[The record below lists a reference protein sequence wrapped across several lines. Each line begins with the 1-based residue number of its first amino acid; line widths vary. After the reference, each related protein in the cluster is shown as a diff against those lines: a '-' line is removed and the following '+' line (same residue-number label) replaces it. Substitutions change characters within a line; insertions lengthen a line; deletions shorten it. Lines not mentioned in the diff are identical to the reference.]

1 MSAFI
6 YSLGL
11 WFYKLLI
18 SLVAWVNP
26 KAELFIRGR
35 KNVWQSLEDQVA
47 VNTSPLLW
55 VHCSSVGEYEQGRPV
70 MEAFKNEF
78 SDFKILVTFYSP
90 SGYEAVS
97 TDAIVNFKTYLP
109 FDSKT
114 NANRFLDLVKPEIAI
129 FIKYEF
135 WYFFL
140 KELYR
145 RDLPV
150 YSVSSI
156 FRPSQLFFKFYG
168 GFYRNILKNISY
180 FFVQDKNSS
189 DLLNSLNLPNLV
201 SGDTRIDRVLD
212 IRNNNKSLP
221 VIEMFVGDEVVMVI
235 GSMRK
240 EDLDIVI
247 QFVIQHRDL
256 KFIIAPHEIIDSMI
270 MPLEE
275 RLNSTVRYSEFKNSD
290 LAQQVLIIDNIGML
304 STLYRYAH
312 YTYVGGG
319 FSDGLHNILE
329 PAVYEIPVFFGNRD
343 YQRFKE
349 ALDLINLGAAFP
361 VGSLKE
367 FDTLFNELQN
377 DSQQQL
383 AIKDNLHQYHEANK
397 GASKKI
403 INRIKE
409 SRK

>member
-1 MSAFI
+1 
-6 YSLGL
+6 
-11 WFYKLLI
+11 
-18 SLVAWVNP
+18 
-26 KAELFIRGR
+26 
-35 KNVWQSLEDQVA
+35 
-47 VNTSPLLW
+47 
-55 VHCSSVGEYEQGRPV
+55 
-70 MEAFKNEF
+70 
-78 SDFKILVTFYSP
+78 
-90 SGYEAVS
+90 
-97 TDAIVNFKTYLP
+97 IV
-109 FDSKT
+109 
-114 NANRFLDLVKPEIAI
+114 
-129 FIKYEF
+129 
-135 WYFFL
+135 
-140 KELYR
+140 
-145 RDLPV
+145 
-150 YSVSSI
+150 
-156 FRPSQLFFKFYG
+156 
-168 GFYRNILKNISY
+168 
-180 FFVQDKNSS
+180 
-189 DLLNSLNLPNLV
+189 
-201 SGDTRIDRVLD
+201 
-212 IRNNNKSLP
+212 
-221 VIEMFVGDEVVMVI
+221 
-235 GSMRK
+235 
-240 EDLDIVI
+240 
-247 QFVIQHRDL
+247 
-256 KFIIAPHEIIDSMI
+256 DSMI

-349 ALDLINLGAAFP
+349 ALDLIDLGAAFP

-383 AIKDNLHQYHEANK
+383 AIKDNLHQYLEANK

>member
-275 RLNSTVRYSEFKNSD
+275 RLNSTVRYSEFKNTD

-312 YTYVGGG
+312 YT
-319 FSDGLHNILE
+319 
-329 PAVYEIPVFFGNRD
+329 
-343 YQRFKE
+343 
-349 ALDLINLGAAFP
+349 
-361 VGSLKE
+361 
-367 FDTLFNELQN
+367 
-377 DSQQQL
+377 
-383 AIKDNLHQYHEANK
+383 
-397 GASKKI
+397 
-403 INRIKE
+403 
-409 SRK
+409 